1 MKLSISNIA
10 WDKTIDNEVYGMM
23 QKYGYSGLEIAPTR
37 VFPYAPYKNLPRAAT
52 WYMQLKSEW
61 GFCISSM
68 QSVWYGRD
76 ENMFRSVDERE
87 KLIQYTQC
95 AIDFAEVIE
104 CKNIVFG
111 CPKNRTIPKGCEP
124 WGDIAFFRIVGDHAA
139 AHGTIIGMEAN
150 PHIYGTNYINDTG
163 SAIRLIEQV
172 DSKGFKLN
180 LDAGTMIENGEA
192 LDIIRDKSCLINHVH
207 ISEPQLR
214 QIVKRPL
221 HKEISE
227 MLYNENFKGYV
238 SIEMAKKS
246 RIADIETTMDYIK
259 SVFS

>member
-10 WDKTIDNEVYGMM
+10 WDKEIDNQVYALM

-37 VFPYAPYKNLPRAAT
+37 VFSYVPYDSLTEAAE

-61 GFCISSM
+61 GFCVSSM
-68 QSVWYGRD
+68 QSIWYGRD
-76 ENMFRSVDERE
+76 ENIFRSVDERE
-87 KLIQYTQC
+87 KLIQYTQR
-95 AIDFAEVIE
+95 AIDFAETIK

-111 CPKNRTIPKGCEP
+111 CPKNRNIPEGCDP
-124 WGDIAFFRIVGDHAA
+124 AGDIAFFRTIGDYAA
-139 AHGTIIGMEAN
+139 VHGTVVGMEAN

-163 SAIRLIEQV
+163 AAIRLIEQV
-172 DSKGFKLN
+172 DSAGFKLN
-180 LDAGTMIENGEA
+180 LDVGTMIENGEMI
-192 LDIIRDKSCLINHVH
+192 DIIRDKGYLINHVH

-227 MLYNENFKGYV
+227 ILHKVNFKGYV
-238 SIEMAKKS
+238 SIEMAKRS
-246 RIADIETTMDYIK
+246 RIADIETILDYIK
-259 SVFS
+259 GVFS